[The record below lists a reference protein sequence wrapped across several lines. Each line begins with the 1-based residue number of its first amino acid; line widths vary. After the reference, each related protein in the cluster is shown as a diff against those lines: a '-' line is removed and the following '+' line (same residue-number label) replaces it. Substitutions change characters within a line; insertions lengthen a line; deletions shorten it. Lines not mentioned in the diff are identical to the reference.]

1 MSIVLDNMKACGVY
15 LGGQAKEVYHGSD
28 LVWRRSYPALLPGT
42 LRMRF
47 SDTTYDPSSAPAG
60 TWSNL
65 GWTLKRVS
73 HEPNIWDFYHPTNLP
88 NDALRPMANVSG
100 ATIPVTANFT
110 IDEVVPHSSWA
121 NYIGLFSEHHYLVRC
136 AEFALASQAVT
147 PASSNATAYMF
158 YNCSRLGNDIEW
170 ARHIYQLRQV
180 FPANSGS
187 DARGNR
193 VYATPHASS
202 IPIAFGGTKGRT
214 RVVSKTGTGPF
225 DETFSVNLRP
235 GDWVY
240 IACRGYSG
248 SNKSG
253 AYIHVRTSGNEI
265 ARDISNY
272 DSTRILRVAATGST
286 GDKATGQFVC
296 RWGYPPGT
304 VMTCGSSRRIAY
316 SSNSPYANVYVD
328 SYQFL

>member
-60 TWSNL
+60 TWANL

-73 HEPNIWDFYHPTNLP
+73 HEPNIWDFYHPANLP
-88 NDALRPMANVSG
+88 DDGLRPMANVSG
-100 ATIPVTANFT
+100 TAVPVTANYAVE
-110 IDEVVPHSSWA
+110 EVVPHSSWT
-121 NYIGLFSEHHYLVRC
+121 NYRGLFSEHQYLVRC
-136 AEFALASQAVT
+136 AEFALASVVET
-147 PASSNATAYMF
+147 NGRATEYMF
-158 YNCSRLGNDIEW
+158 YNCARLGNDIAW
-170 ARHIYQLRQV
+170 ARHIAQLRQAY
-180 FPANSGS
+180 PTNSGS
-187 DARGNR
+187 DTRGNR
-193 VYATPHASS
+193 IYGTPNGAS
-202 IPIAFGGTKGRT
+202 IPIPWGGTKART

-225 DETFSVNLRP
+225 DETFSVDLRP

-248 SNKSG
+248 SNKSA
-253 AYIHVRTSGNEI
+253 AYIHTRTSGKEI

-272 DSTRILRVAATGST
+272 DSTRILRVVATGST

-304 VMTCGSSRRIAY
+304 VMTCGSSRRTAY
-316 SSNSPYANVYVD
+316 SSNNPYANVYVD

>member
-42 LRMRF
+42 MRIRF
-47 SDTTYDPSSAPAG
+47 SDTAYDPSSAPSG
-60 TWSNL
+60 TWANL

-88 NDALRPMANVSG
+88 NDALAPMSNASG
-100 ATIPVTANFT
+100 AAIPATANYAVE
-110 IDEVVPHSSWA
+110 EVVPHSSWA
-121 NYIGLFSEHHYLVRC
+121 NYLGLFREHHYLVKC
-136 AEFALASQAVT
+136 AEFALASVVAT
-147 PASSNATAYMF
+147 TENATSYMF
-158 YNCSRLGNDIEW
+158 NNCSRLANDIAW
-170 ARHIYQLRQV
+170 ARHIAQLLQV

-187 DARGNR
+187 DGRGARFYG
-193 VYATPHASS
+193 TPNGAS
-202 IPIAFGGTKGRT
+202 IPIPFGGTKGRT
-214 RVVSKTGTGPF
+214 RVVSKTGSGPF

-248 SNKSG
+248 SNNSYG
-253 AYIHVRTSGNEI
+253 YIHVRTGGTEI
-265 ARDISNY
+265 ARNISNY
-272 DSTRILRVAATGST
+272 SSTIIMRVAASGVIGS
-286 GDKATGQFVC
+286 KATGQFVC

-304 VMTCGSSRRIAY
+304 VMTCGSSRRVAY
-316 SSNSPYANVYVD
+316 SNNNPYANVYVD